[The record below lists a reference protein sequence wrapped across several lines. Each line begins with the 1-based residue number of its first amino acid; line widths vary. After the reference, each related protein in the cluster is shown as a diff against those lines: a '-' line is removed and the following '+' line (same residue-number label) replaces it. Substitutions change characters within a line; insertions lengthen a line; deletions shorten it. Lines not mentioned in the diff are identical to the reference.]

1 MYCERCG
8 VQLEEDMDRCPL
20 CGGVGRVNEEPAFS
34 EYAVAAERSV
44 VPPVRRIAARVLGLL
59 SATAVVIL
67 LIVDLFFSG
76 GLSWTPP
83 VVTPIV
89 FGTLMGLFPL
99 LSTRWW
105 RVFVAE
111 LGAVAGMLALLDALG
126 DGSLEWFVPVA
137 LPILALTAILLA
149 VSARLV
155 PRAPG
160 VAKGALV
167 LAAAGVLTT
176 GIEITVRHYR
186 GMEIAI
192 SWSAVVLV
200 STLPAAAFLLLLQQ
214 TVLRY
219 VDLRRRFY
227 L

>member
-8 VQLEEDMDRCPL
+8 VQLEDHMERCPL
-20 CGGVGRVNEEPAFS
+20 CNGENREGEEPKLS
-34 EYAVAAERSV
+34 EYALSAERPGV
-44 VPPVRRIAARVLGLL
+44 APVRRIAARVLTLL

-76 GLSWTPP
+76 GLTWTPP

-89 FGTLMGLFPL
+89 FGTLMGLLPL
-99 LSTRWW
+99 LSTRWR
-105 RVFVAE
+105 RVFFAE
-111 LGAVAGMLALLDALG
+111 LGVIAVMLILLDALD
-126 DGSLEWFVPVA
+126 DGALEWFVPVA
-137 LPILALTAILLA
+137 LPILGMAALLLA
-149 VSARLV
+149 GSAILV
-155 PRAPG
+155 PRTRG

-167 LAAAGVLTT
+167 LAAAGLLTA
-176 GIEITVRHYR
+176 GIEITVRLYQDTA
-186 GMEIAI
+186 IAV

>member
-8 VQLEEDMDRCPL
+8 VQLEDDMERCPL
-20 CGGVGRVNEEPAFS
+20 CGGTSRVSEEPRVP
-34 EYAVAAERSV
+34 EYAPSDERPG
-44 VPPVRRIAARVLGLL
+44 VPAVRRIAARVLALL

-67 LIVDLFFSG
+67 LIVDLFFTG

-83 VVTPIV
+83 VVTPVV
-89 FGTLMGLFPL
+89 FGTLMGLLPL
-99 LSTRWW
+99 LSTRWQS
-105 RVFVAE
+105 VFVVE
-111 LGAVAGMLALLDALG
+111 LVLIAIMLVLLDALD

-137 LPILALTAILLA
+137 LPILGLTAFLLA
-149 VSARLV
+149 GSAALV
-155 PRAPG
+155 PRVRG
-160 VAKGALV
+160 VAKGALI
-167 LAAAGVLTT
+167 LAAAGVLTA
-176 GIEITVRHYR
+176 GIEITVRLYR
-186 GMEIAI
+186 DMAIGI